1 MDLSIH
7 INGNTMV
14 QTALFN
20 MIWEESE
27 SSSKPEDCIEI
38 DQANPF
44 HGQQ

>member
-14 QTALFN
+14 QTGLLN
-20 MIWEESE
+20 ILWEEPE

-38 DQANPF
+38 NPF